1 LIKISEEKEF
11 KKQLSNLGRY
21 LIQKAEAE
29 IKELN
34 QKTLFQ
40 KAEIKKRNLERSDD
54 RTLKLKQSFDDSYN
68 QFLNQSLSSTL
79 LNGKERFLKIK
90 NNLINQLKA
99 SLFKLIKENINN
111 NYTSYIDYIL
121 ESIKKVKKTIDKPQE
136 IELIFNNK
144 DYNYFI
150 KNFDKIVDLFKNP
163 IEINEDTKDFIG
175 GFKVSLVGGV
185 ISYDYTIDN
194 LINKN
199 SSFIQMEISKI
210 INDSEIKEI
219 ELEFEEFIKNKK
231 KLITE
236 HLIQYDQIQI

>member
-1 LIKISEEKEF
+1 M
-11 KKQLSNLGRY
+11 
-21 LIQKAEAE
+21 
-29 IKELN
+29 
-34 QKTLFQ
+34 
-40 KAEIKKRNLERSDD
+40 ERSDD
-54 RTLKLKQSFDDSYN
+54 RSLKLKQSFEDSYN

-79 LNGKERFLKIK
+79 INGKEKFLKIK
-90 NNLINQLKA
+90 NNLINQLKI
-99 SLFKLIKENINN
+99 SLFKLIKEKISN
-111 NYTSYIDYIL
+111 NYASYIDYIL
-121 ESIKKVKKTIDKPQE
+121 DSIKNVKKTINKPQDV
-136 IELIFNNK
+136 ELIFNNK

-150 KNFDKIVDLFKNP
+150 KNFDKIFDLFQNP
-163 IEINEDTKDFIG
+163 IEINEDSRDFIG

-199 SSFIQMEISKI
+199 SSFIQMQISNI

-236 HLIQYDQIQI
+236 YLTQYDQIQF